1 MVLTAAAVAV
11 LPSCVFEKKKVSI
24 PLRKLQISGDQEEQL
39 AEICDTMI
47 PTTDTP
53 GAKGVGAHLFV
64 LKMIDDCYDKNVQDQ
79 FKKGL
84 EKIDQASDEKFGK
97 SFVKCA
103 PEERMQTLASF
114 DKKKTPSLT
123 EDVDFFPLLKQLT
136 IQAYITSQYVMQDV
150 EGFKLI
156 PGHFYGCVDVQKK
169 VS

>member
-1 MVLTAAAVAV
+1 MTAAAVAV
-11 LPSCVFEKKKVSI
+11 LPSCVFDKKKVSI
-24 PLRKLQISGDQEEQL
+24 PLKKLQITGDQEEQL

-64 LKMIDDCYDKNVQDQ
+64 LKMMDDCYDQTTQNQ

-84 EKIDQASDEKFGK
+84 EKIDETADQKFGK

-103 PEERMQTLASF
+103 PEERLQILAGF
-114 DKKKTPSLT
+114 DKKKTPSLS

-136 IQAYITSQYVMQDV
+136 IQAYVTSQYVMQDV
-150 EGFKLI
+150 QGFKLV

>member
-1 MVLTAAAVAV
+1 MTAAAVAV

-24 PLRKLQISGDQEEQL
+24 PLKKLQITGDQEEQL

-64 LKMIDDCYDKNVQDQ
+64 LKMMDDCYDQNTRDQ

-84 EKIDQASDEKFGK
+84 EKIDQASDQKFGK
-97 SFVKCA
+97 SFVKCS
-103 PEERMQTLASF
+103 PEERIQILAGF

-123 EDVDFFPLLKQLT
+123 EDVEFFPLLKQHT
-136 IQAYITSQYVMQDV
+136 IQAYVTSQYVMQDV
-150 EGFKLI
+150 QGFKLV
-156 PGHFYGCVDVQKK
+156 PGHFYGCVDVQKQ